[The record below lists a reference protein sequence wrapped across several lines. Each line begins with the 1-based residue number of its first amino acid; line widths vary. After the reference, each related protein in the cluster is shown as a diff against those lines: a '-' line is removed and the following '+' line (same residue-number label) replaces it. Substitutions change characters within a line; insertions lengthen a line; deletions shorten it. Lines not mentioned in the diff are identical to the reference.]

1 MNNNNK
7 QLIKY
12 KERIFSII
20 KKIFSIFF
28 KKENKDTTKITDSS
42 DNEWSKENQFLKDIS
57 RDEIKEKERILN
69 LKVLYDNGQLDPYE
83 ISDEDIQKI
92 IYLYE
97 YETKNLNCDTE
108 KRLKKIEKILKENK
122 NV

>member
-1 MNNNNK
+1 MNNNK

-57 RDEIKEKERILN
+57 IDEIKEKERILN

>member
-1 MNNNNK
+1 MKKNNE

-12 KERIFSII
+12 KEKIFSII
-20 KKIFSIFF
+20 KKIFLIFF
-28 KKENKDTTKITDSS
+28 KKENKDITKITDSS
-42 DNEWSKENQFLKDIS
+42 DDELSKENQFLKDIS

-69 LKVLYDNGQLDPYE
+69 LKILYDNGQLDPYE

-97 YETKNLNCDTE
+97 DETKKLNCDTE
-108 KRLKKIEKILKENK
+108 KRLTRIGKMLKESK
-122 NV
+122 SV

>member
-1 MNNNNK
+1 MKKNNK

-20 KKIFSIFF
+20 KKIFLIFF
-28 KKENKDTTKITDSS
+28 KKENKDTRKIIDSS
-42 DNEWSKENQFLKDIS
+42 DNELSKENQFLKDIS
-57 RDEIKEKERILN
+57 RDEMKEKERILN
-69 LKVLYDNGQLDPYE
+69 LKLLYDNGQLDPYE

-97 YETKNLNCDTE
+97 DETKNLNCDTE
-108 KRLKKIEKILKENK
+108 KRLTRIEKMLKESK

>member
-12 KERIFSII
+12 KKRIFSII

>member
-1 MNNNNK
+1 MKKNNE

-12 KERIFSII
+12 KEKIFSII
-20 KKIFSIFF
+20 KKIFLIFF
-28 KKENKDTTKITDSS
+28 KKENKDITKITDSS
-42 DNEWSKENQFLKDIS
+42 DDELSKENQFLKDIS

-69 LKVLYDNGQLDPYE
+69 LKILYDNGQLDPYE

-97 YETKNLNCDTE
+97 DETKKLNCDTE
-108 KRLKKIEKILKENK
+108 KRLTRIEKMLKESK
-122 NV
+122 SV